1 MEGEGETA
9 LIPSEVMQYS
19 IRQQAPVDTT
29 LKVLASP
36 HLPISD
42 IPGAVDTAD
51 HVVR

>member
-9 LIPSEVMQYS
+9 LIPSELMQYS
-19 IRQQAPVDTT
+19 IRQRAPVDIT

-36 HLPISD
+36 HLPITEIS
-42 IPGAVDTAD
+42 GAVDTAD